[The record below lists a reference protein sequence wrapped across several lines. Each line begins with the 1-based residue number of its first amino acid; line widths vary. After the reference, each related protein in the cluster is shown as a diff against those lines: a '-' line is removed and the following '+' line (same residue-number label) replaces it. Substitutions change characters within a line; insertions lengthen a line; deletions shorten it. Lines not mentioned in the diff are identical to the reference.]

1 MIKTL
6 SLILTWFLVGQH
18 KAGVRLMDLGSLKIA
33 GVHQR
38 ALEVLDPGVLPLE
51 QALELQVRLRPMEEH
66 DIHVHIV
73 PILVEEVLQEYGD

>member
-1 MIKTL
+1 M
-6 SLILTWFLVGQH
+6 TWFLVGQH
-18 KAGVRLMDLGSLKIA
+18 KASVRLMDLGALKIA

-51 QALELQVRLRPMEEH
+51 QALKLQVRLGPMEKD

-73 PILVEEVLQEYGD
+73 PVFVEKVLEKHRD